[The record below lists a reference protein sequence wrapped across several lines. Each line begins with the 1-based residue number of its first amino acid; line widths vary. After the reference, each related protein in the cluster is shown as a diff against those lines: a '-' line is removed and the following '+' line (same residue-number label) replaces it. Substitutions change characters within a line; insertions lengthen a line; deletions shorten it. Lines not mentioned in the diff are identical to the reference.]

1 MHLLTDLP
9 VLQTSLRLDGLGLSE
24 RDRKILERTRGKL
37 VHASVD
43 FGEAVR
49 ALGEAVCEV
58 IPAGRTYVLGQSA
71 SGPIVSSLLS
81 GVGIVPG
88 DTGILVVRVTREGVQ
103 TTLGRL
109 VP

>member
-1 MHLLTDLP
+1 MKHIGGA
-9 VLQTSLRLDGLGLSE
+9 VQQTPSRLDGLGLSE

-37 VHASVD
+37 ARAPID

-49 ALGEAVCEV
+49 ALEEAVEEI
-58 IPAGRTYVLGQSA
+58 IPAGRTYVLGQGA
-71 SGPIVSSLLS
+71 SGPIIGSLVS

-88 DTGILVVRVTREGVQ
+88 DAGILVVRVAREGLP